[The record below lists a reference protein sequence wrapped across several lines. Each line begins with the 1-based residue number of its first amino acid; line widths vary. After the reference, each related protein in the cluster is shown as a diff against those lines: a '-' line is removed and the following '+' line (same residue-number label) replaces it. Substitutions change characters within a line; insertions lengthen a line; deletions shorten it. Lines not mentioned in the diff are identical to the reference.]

1 MLETTKAA
9 PRLQPQAEPSWN
21 ALPGARGSHSSHLH
35 PVVFVIHVLQPGNEL
50 SRIETVSD
58 RFVFVSLRM
67 GQQRERLVLC
77 CKQLRVSQAVFI
89 SPSWGTHSSELQCLQ
104 GGRMDITAASCSCSP
119 FQGSA
124 SGGDAPM
131 CTHSLFLLALQGA
144 CPCQPILHLSDS
156 FS

>member
-77 CKQLRVSQAVFI
+77 FKQLQVSQDIFKPLLGHTLLRTAVPAGREDGHHCCQLLLQPFPGF
-89 SPSWGTHSSELQCLQ
+89 SLRWG
-104 GGRMDITAASCSCSP
+104 
-119 FQGSA
+119 
-124 SGGDAPM
+124 
-131 CTHSLFLLALQGA
+131 CTHVHTLPVSPCFAGSLSMSAHPAPL
-144 CPCQPILHLSDS
+144 
-156 FS
+156 

>member
-9 PRLQPQAEPSWN
+9 PRLQPQAELSWN

-50 SRIETVSD
+50 SRVETVSD

-77 CKQLRVSQAVFI
+77 FKQLQVSQDIFKPLLGHTLLRTAV
-89 SPSWGTHSSELQCLQ
+89 PA
-104 GGRMDITAASCSCSP
+104 GREDGHHCCQLSCSP